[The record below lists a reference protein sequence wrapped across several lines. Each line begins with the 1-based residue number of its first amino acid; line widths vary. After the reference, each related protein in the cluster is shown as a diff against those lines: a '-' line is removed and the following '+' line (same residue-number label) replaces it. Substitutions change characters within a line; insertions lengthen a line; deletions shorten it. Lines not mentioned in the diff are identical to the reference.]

1 MSYLGILQDVS
12 IYKISP
18 CKTSLRDSTNNIDDL
33 AESIKQYGLL
43 QPIIVRPMETGYEVV
58 AGNRRLAAAK
68 LLKVRKISCH
78 VIELSDK
85 EAFEVGLIENL
96 QHKTMNPIEESIA
109 FKKYVQSC
117 GWGGVS
123 DLARQIGKSQEF
135 VTKRIQLLLLPKE
148 IQEEIIRQRITP
160 SVALELISL
169 EENLLL
175 KMGEYVIRNALTK
188 SEARNLAK
196 KFAKEGSM
204 IDRVTLCENK
214 VENHETNDLSN
225 YEREI
230 LLLDKAYMKSI
241 TIMKS
246 TLISFDD
253 VINSIDYNWILKEL
267 LMQYRLIIHGDIDT
281 FLKLRKRLKSKMP
294 YNYLSTKAN
303 DKKVI
308 GWSTEDR
315 SKEVVKPIHLGTTFL
330 S

>member
-1 MSYLGILQDVS
+1 M
-12 IYKISP
+12 
-18 CKTSLRDSTNNIDDL
+18 RDSTNNIDDL

-109 FKKYVQSC
+109 FKKYVQSY

-135 VTKRIQLLLLPKE
+135 VTKRVQLLLLPKE

-160 SVALELISL
+160 SVALELIPL

-188 SEARNLAK
+188 SEARNLTK

-225 YEREI
+225 YEREK
-230 LLLDKAYMKSI
+230 LLLDKALMKSI

-246 TLISFDD
+246 TLVSFDD

-303 DKKVI
+303 DKEVI
-308 GWSTEDR
+308 GWSPEDR